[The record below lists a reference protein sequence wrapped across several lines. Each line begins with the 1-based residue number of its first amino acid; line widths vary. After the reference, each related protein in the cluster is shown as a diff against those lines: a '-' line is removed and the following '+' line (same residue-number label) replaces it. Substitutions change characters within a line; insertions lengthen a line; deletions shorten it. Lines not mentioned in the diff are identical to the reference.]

1 MGLNNVREC
10 FCVQGCLQDVQ
21 MAAGIH
27 LHRPSTRP
35 ASAYCPASMAVP
47 RQMQPDCG
55 RAESGTVA
63 EHGANFSNG
72 NPHKFDLRT
81 KDDHAKNNL
90 TKLLFVGLPNK
101 SRFE

>member
-1 MGLNNVREC
+1 
-10 FCVQGCLQDVQ
+10 

-47 RQMQPDCG
+47 RQMQPDMQTDCG

-63 EHGANFSNG
+63 EHDANFSNG